1 MAGNH
6 AGPDLLFGFP
16 VIFFGTLAIAGG
28 VAFYFNKKWGKLPGI
43 GEKHYDLIVLVL
55 GLWCLGGLLID
66 SFAHIAG
73 TVDDTFFTPWHAI
86 WYSGA
91 TAYGA
96 YIFYAILPQEG
107 ITHLMRHPFQVLKGV
122 EPHHKPG
129 VYGIIIFGVSG
140 IGDMIWH
147 ETFGVESSLDILL
160 SPTHIGLFI
169 GLILS
174 VSAPVWSAWA
184 DPESGIDG
192 LRSQMLLIFG
202 VGAAWSVILLMF
214 RFANLWVAPFES
226 FCYSG
231 NVDFCSNEKYEDG
244 LSFGLQSLY
253 IQAGITCAMLVM
265 FLQRWEPARGAIF
278 LILTFH
284 TVALYVYTE
293 FDNSVLYMGMC
304 WAILMELALPLYH
317 TWRERVY
324 IPFVVATQVMILI
337 VSSFIATSDISNVN
351 YWIEGGELH
360 VLPFGWTIHST
371 IGSVVICATI
381 GWFASV
387 IGFPPRNPSSD
398 IQDPQIEN

>member
-1 MAGNH
+1 M
-6 AGPDLLFGFP
+6 
-16 VIFFGTLAIAGG
+16 
-28 VAFYFNKKWGKLPGI
+28 
-43 GEKHYDLIVLVL
+43 
-55 GLWCLGGLLID
+55 
-66 SFAHIAG
+66 
-73 TVDDTFFTPWHAI
+73 
-86 WYSGA
+86 
-91 TAYGA
+91 
-96 YIFYAILPQEG
+96 
-107 ITHLMRHPFQVLKGV
+107 
-122 EPHHKPG
+122 
-129 VYGIIIFGVSG
+129 
-140 IGDMIWH
+140 
-147 ETFGVESSLDILL
+147 
-160 SPTHIGLFI
+160 
-169 GLILS
+169 S

-293 FDNSVLYMGMC
+293 FDNAVLYMGMC